1 MTFSVNLVVSV
12 VCGETFSADSLSLG
26 MTFSVSVELCV
37 SLSATC
43 SADLLTFSVLV
54 ARAYFLLCSLRK

>member
-43 SADLLTFSVLV
+43 SADSLTFSVLV
-54 ARAYFLLCSLRK
+54 ARANFLLCSLRK